1 MQSADLMPIR
11 VIVLISRKV
20 YNNFAIDTIV
30 AISTIA
36 TIVAIVLTIV
46 SFS

>member
-1 MQSADLMPIR
+1 MTIR

-30 AISTIA
+30 TISTIA